1 MEKVRWGFI
10 GAGGI
15 AQRALFPAI
24 SKSSYGEVYAVASRD
39 AEKAKVLSPNGR
51 IYTSYDDLL
60 ADDGVEAV
68 YISLPNAFHLPWA
81 IKAMKAGKH
90 VLCEKPLGM
99 NAAEV
104 REAVAVS
111 RSTDRIFVEAS
122 WNRWHP
128 RTQRIQ
134 EIVAEGKLGKI
145 KRIRSAFTY
154 DGLDDGNIRLDP
166 TIGGGVLY
174 DLGPYSVAAPLWI
187 MGFPKVK
194 DLTARV
200 VWSKS
205 GVDTTTRINYT
216 VDGAE
221 AETLS
226 SCQIQNSLWLIIEGT
241 KGTLRTGGNDS
252 FNSHNAP
259 STLILET
266 KDKTKVEHFDPCDP
280 YQLMSDAF
288 ARRVRG
294 KKDWVMPLAE
304 SIRFAELFDAG
315 FVAMGRPE

>member
-1 MEKVRWGFI
+1 MEKLRWGFI

-24 SKSSYGEVYAVASRD
+24 SKSSYGEIYAVASRD
-39 AEKAKVLSPNGR
+39 AEKAKVLSLNGR

-81 IKAMKAGKH
+81 IKAMRAGKH

-104 REAVAVS
+104 REAVAVAKE
-111 RSTDRIFVEAS
+111 TGKVFAEAS

-134 EIVAEGKLGKI
+134 EIVAEGTLGKI
-145 KRIRSAFTY
+145 KSIRSAFTY

-187 MGFPKVK
+187 MGFPKVE
-194 DLTARV
+194 DLSARV

-205 GVDTTTRINYT
+205 GVDTTTRVNFT
-216 VDGAE
+216 VDGAR

-252 FNSHNAP
+252 FNSHNSP
-259 STLILET
+259 STLILEA
-266 KDKTKVEHFDPCDP
+266 KGKTKVERFDACDP

-294 KKDWVMPLAE
+294 KKDWIMPLEE
-304 SIRFAELFDAG
+304 SIRFAELFDDG
-315 FVAMGRPE
+315 FAAMGRP